1 MKQDVSN
8 YKSASIVFP
17 SALVT
22 GYDKKQPLANKK
34 FLLRGREITMLGS
47 VCSVIADWLDGG
59 WGLVDVEHLAASLAS
74 GSSCV

>member
-1 MKQDVSN
+1 MILLVFIQQLPVKQDVSN

-59 WGLVDVEHLAASLAS
+59 WWMWSI
-74 GSSCV
+74 